1 MQLYLHA
8 GVLARAGSGVINPLV
23 DRVSEQ
29 QALRALLK
37 RAGPS
42 MAVLYG
48 RRRVGKTF
56 LLKHTWPKARVFYF
70 AAVDGTSEL
79 NRRALLEAV
88 ARFSG
93 LAISERDYATWR
105 RVFELIL
112 ELGDEEPT
120 VVILDEYQYLH
131 GDPNENVDSALAAVW
146 ESHVNRRP
154 KGRPFVLVLCGSIV
168 RVMARLD
175 AQDNPLHGRLDWK
188 GHLDPFDY
196 FDAAA
201 MAHFRTLRDRALAY
215 GIYGGT
221 PRYLASINVRRTLT
235 VNVVEGVLSPA
246 GAVRGQVETIVAQEH
261 GLRDIAQY
269 SAVLNAIGAG
279 ATDRNEIA
287 QQTGLGNDFSLR
299 AKLEML
305 IELGFITAWRNFG
318 AKTNTPFRYRVTDP
332 ALRFYY
338 AIVTRYR
345 NELERDE
352 PLHVWQTYIV
362 RELDAYMGFVFESI
376 AEQAYTRRRS
386 AERLPTIREW
396 GRWEGL
402 DRNRQQTEIDIVAR
416 RTDGKMLTGAVKW
429 NHRPI
434 TEAVHDKHMD
444 MLRRLGESGHAW
456 AREALAPGAVLL
468 YVAAG
473 GFEPDFIRHARRAG
487 PEIVVW
493 SLEDLY
499 ADSL

>member
-1 MQLYLHA
+1 MI
-8 GVLARAGSGVINPLV
+8 SPLV
-23 DRVSEQ
+23 DRVTEQ

-37 RAGPS
+37 RSGPS

-56 LLKHTWPKARVFYF
+56 LLKHTWPKGRVFHF
-70 AAVDGTSEL
+70 TAVDGTSEL

-93 LAISERDYATWR
+93 HAISERDHATWR

-112 ELGDEEPT
+112 GLGNEEPT

-154 KGRPFVLVLCGSIV
+154 KGQPFVLVLCGSIV

-175 AQDNPLHGRLDWK
+175 APDNPLHGRLDWK
-188 GHLDPFDY
+188 GNLDPFDY

-201 MAHFRTLRDRALAY
+201 MAHFRTARDCALAY

-221 PRYLASINVRRTLT
+221 PRYLASINTRRALT
-235 VNVVEGVLSPA
+235 ANVVEGVLSPA
-246 GAVRGQVETIVAQEH
+246 GAVRVQVETVVSQEH

-269 SAVLNAIGAG
+269 AAVLNVIGGG

-287 QQTGLGNDFSLR
+287 QQTGLANDFSLR

-305 IELGFITAWRNFG
+305 IGLGFISAWRNFG

-345 NELERDE
+345 NELEHDD
-352 PLHVWQTYIV
+352 PLHVWRTYIAP
-362 RELDAYMGFVFESI
+362 ELDAYMGLVFESI
-376 AEQAYTRRRS
+376 AEQAYTRLRS
-386 AERLPTIREW
+386 PMQLPTIREW

-402 DRNRQQTEIDIVAR
+402 DRNRQQIEIDIVAR

-429 NHRPI
+429 NQKPI
-434 TEAVHDKHMD
+434 TQSVHDKHVD
-444 MLRRLGESGHAW
+444 MLRRLGASGHAW
-456 AREALAPGAVLL
+456 AREALAPDAILL

-473 GFEPDFIRHARRAG
+473 GFEADVVKQARRAG
-487 PEIVVW
+487 PAVLAW

-499 ADSL
+499 PVN

>member
-1 MQLYLHA
+1 MS
-8 GVLARAGSGVINPLV
+8 GSDVINPLV

-70 AAVDGTSEL
+70 TAVDGTSEL

-221 PRYLASINVRRTLT
+221 PRYLASINLRRTLT
-235 VNVVEGVLSPA
+235 ANVVEGVLSPA

-261 GLRDIAQY
+261 GLRDIAEY
-269 SAVLNAIGAG
+269 SAVMNAIGAG

-345 NELERDE
+345 NELERHE

-434 TEAVHDKHMD
+434 TEAVHDKHID
-444 MLRRLGESGHAW
+444 MLRQLGESGHAW

-473 GFEPDFIRHARRAG
+473 GFEPDLIKYARRVG
-487 PEIVVW
+487 PEVVVW

>member
-1 MQLYLHA
+1 
-8 GVLARAGSGVINPLV
+8 VPNPLV
-23 DRVSEQ
+23 DRIAEQ
-29 QALRALLK
+29 KALRALLK

-48 RRRVGKTF
+48 RRRVGKTY
-56 LLKHTWPKARVFYF
+56 LLMHAWPKGRVFYF
-70 AAVDGTSEL
+70 TAVDGTSEL

-93 LAISERDYATWR
+93 LTLNERDYATWR

-112 ELGDEEPT
+112 ELGKAEPT
-120 VVILDEYQYLH
+120 VVILDEYQYLQ
-131 GDPNENVDSALAAVW
+131 GDPSENVDSALAAVW
-146 ESHVNRRP
+146 EGHVNRRP
-154 KGRPFVLVLCGSIV
+154 KGDPFVLVLCGSIV
-168 RVMARLD
+168 RVMERLD
-175 AQDNPLHGRLDWK
+175 APDNPLHGRLDWK
-188 GHLDPFDY
+188 GHLYPFDY

-201 MAHFRTLRDRALAY
+201 MANFRTARDRALAY

-221 PRYLASINVRRTLT
+221 PRYLASINARRTLT
-235 VNVVEGVLSPA
+235 ANVIENVLSPA

-261 GLRDIAQY
+261 GLRDIAAY
-269 SAVLNAIGAG
+269 SAVLNIIGAG

-287 QQTGLGNDFSLR
+287 QQTGLTNDFSLR
-299 AKLEML
+299 GRLETL
-305 IELGFITAWRNFG
+305 IELGFITASRNFE
-318 AKTNTPFRYRVTDP
+318 AKSNAPFRYRVADP

-338 AIVTRYR
+338 GVVTRYR

-352 PLHVWQTYIV
+352 PLHVWRTYIAP
-362 RELDAYMGFVFESI
+362 ELDAYMGLVFESI
-376 AEQAYTRRRS
+376 AVQAYSRLRS
-386 AERLPTIREW
+386 DRQLPTIREW

-402 DRNRQQTEIDIVAR
+402 DRDRQQIEVDLVAR

-429 NHRPI
+429 NQKPI
-434 TEAVHDKHMD
+434 TLAVHEKHLD

-456 AREALAPGAVLL
+456 AREALEPSAILL

-473 GFEPDFIRHARRAG
+473 GFSPGFVEGARTGGAK
-487 PEIVVW
+487 VVAW

-499 ADSL
+499 AGS